1 MDTMECSHILREV
14 ASLSKNAN
22 SWRMS
27 RGEQVSHLHQT
38 LLAISNILDYQEDK
52 MHCLK
57 ARLEEKTSTCTSET
71 LSAGNLESGYP
82 SAILQLF
89 TQRLALQAKV
99 PSGPRP
105 VSSESLLSRRNQ
117 FNHADDSSICEILL
131 DILSSLDHCYH
142 DQWKHSLEQRQTLE
156 KQDTENDPFS
166 GNLSFLG
173 EQCLDLLVQQMNAV
187 RDRCKRLAEEEVAV
201 ATAVRASRDANER
214 LLAEDR
220 KSDRGTMSFEE
231 CAWRIRERLAGYE
244 ESLNRILHDL
254 WDWTDYQG
262 IQVLEENQQLLITPR
277 WVKKLL
283 ILALEFQGQRSKSIS
298 ADVIDRHKRLLKLS
312 SDCFAALPLPL
323 QSTLFQWLWKQP
335 NGPTIFKESAIV
347 NVEQE
352 LTQVFNRLVTGSTD
366 GQLSERA
373 REICSV
379 ALHCPS
385 STLQKAIQEAVLNVE
400 AGSLICKVLRRMRFL
415 VDLQLDGKPCFLT
428 ELSKYVRTLGERQL
442 SSSEEVNLFKFADNI
457 MQSYNPPST
466 PANPVT
472 CQPLVHPLHLA
483 NCCIWPFL
491 GPGSQD
497 QTHKPG
503 PGPSS
508 QFLAPGSDFQQ
519 KAIPKHITLKFL
531 DLVLKNSLFPINE
544 QGQGGIDISVCFSTM
559 LSLCHILQDCT
570 LSEGGDISSNLLIK
584 EMTSDLLERLSA
596 YVQEVHAENLSL
608 CVEWLVD
615 KASHLDWTVRLTLHG
630 LFSDAVPSCHKEVF
644 TCIEEITSSIHPS
657 RPITEAVPLY
667 TVWSC
672 SLIAFFQGAR
682 LSSQLS
688 EQFVKSLLGALLP
701 MVSSS
706 RADFYRA
713 VCLGLAQVLPHSSSP
728 EWLTLLETLD
738 LMRKEGLLH
747 VSYTSQFMT
756 SLPLCDITVC
766 QHPLQLSQIF
776 TTVVQLLSGA
786 GFSDWLSNDQW
797 QHITK
802 TYTKVMKKILSSAT
816 ESISLSASSS
826 AHSCQVFLIGQLF
839 CQSCVVSPCVRES
852 ATEQLFVWT
861 LELAMRV
868 EELVSCHSDDDDSVS
883 IRDESYQELKT
894 LIRAIDWLPDG
905 GQRSTLQQK
914 VTAIL
919 SKC

>member
-1 MDTMECSHILREV
+1 MNTMECSHILREV

-27 RGEQVSHLHQT
+27 SGEQVSYLHQT

-52 MHCLK
+52 MHSLK
-57 ARLEEKTSTCTSET
+57 ARLGEKTSTCTSET
-71 LSAGNLESGYP
+71 FSAGNFESGYP
-82 SAILQLF
+82 STILQLF

-105 VSSESLLSRRNQ
+105 VSSQSLLLRRDQ
-117 FNHADDSSICEILL
+117 FNHTDDSSICEILL
-131 DILSSLDHCYH
+131 DILSALDHCYH
-142 DQWKHSLEQRQTLE
+142 DEWKHSLEQRQTLE
-156 KQDTENDPFS
+156 KRDTDNDPFS
-166 GNLSFLG
+166 GNLSFFD
-173 EQCLDLLVQQMNAV
+173 EQCRELLVHQMNAV
-187 RDRCKRLAEEEVAV
+187 SDRCKRLAEEEVAI
-201 ATAVRASRDANER
+201 ATAVQASRDAKER
-214 LLAEDR
+214 LLAKDR
-220 KSDRGTMSFEE
+220 KSDRGNMSFEE
-231 CAWRIRERLAGYE
+231 CAWRIKETLAGYE

-254 WDWTDYQG
+254 WVWTDDQG
-262 IQVLEENQQLLITPR
+262 IQVLEENHQLLITPR

-283 ILALEFQGQRSKSIS
+283 ILALEFQGQRSKSLS
-298 ADVIDRHKRLLKLS
+298 ADVIDRHNRLLKLS

-323 QSTLFQWLWKQP
+323 QSTLFQWLWEQP
-335 NGPTIFKESAIV
+335 NGPTLFKESAVV
-347 NVEQE
+347 NVERE

-373 REICSV
+373 REICSI

-385 STLQKAIQEAVLNVE
+385 STLQKAIQEAVLNAE
-400 AGSLICKVLRRMRFL
+400 AGTLICKVLRHMRFL
-415 VDLQLDGKPCFLT
+415 VDLQLDGRPCFLT
-428 ELSKYVRTLGERQL
+428 ELSKYVRTLGGRQL

-457 MQSYNPPST
+457 MQNYNPPST
-466 PANPVT
+466 PGNPVT
-472 CQPLVHPLHLA
+472 CRPLVHPLHLA
-483 NCCIWPFL
+483 NCCVWPFL

-497 QTHKPG
+497 QTHRPG

-508 QFLAPGSDFQQ
+508 QFLVPGSDFQQ

-531 DLVLKNSLFPINE
+531 DLVMKNSLFPTKE

-559 LSLCHILQDCT
+559 LSLCHVLQDCT
-570 LSEGGDISSNLLIK
+570 VSEGGDFPSNLLIK

-615 KASHLDWTVRLTLHG
+615 EASHLDWTIRLTLHG
-630 LFSDAVPSCHKEVF
+630 LFSNAVPSCHKEVF
-644 TCIEEITSSIHPS
+644 TCIEKVTSSMHPS
-657 RPITEAVPLY
+657 QPITESVPLY

-672 SLIAFFQGAR
+672 SLIAFFQGAKI
-682 LSSQLS
+682 SSQLS
-688 EQFVKSLLGALLP
+688 KQFVKSLSRTLLP
-701 MVSSS
+701 MASSS
-706 RADFYRA
+706 RADFNRA
-713 VCLGLAQVLPHSSSP
+713 VCLGLAQVLPRSSSP

-738 LMRKEGLLH
+738 LMRTEGLLH

-766 QHPLQLSQIF
+766 QHPLQLSQVF
-776 TTVVQLLSGA
+776 TTVIQLLSGE
-786 GFSDWLSNDQW
+786 GFSDWLRDDQW

-802 TYTKVMKKILSSAT
+802 TYTKVMKKILYSAT
-816 ESISLSASSS
+816 ESIPSSASSS
-826 AHSCQVFLIGQLF
+826 AHSSQVFLIGQLF
-839 CQSCVVSPCVRES
+839 CQSCVVSQCVPES
-852 ATEQLFVWT
+852 AKEQLFVWS

-868 EELVSCHSDDDDSVS
+868 EELLSCHSDEDDSVS
-883 IRDESYQELKT
+883 IRDATYQELKT
-894 LIRAIDWLPDG
+894 VIRAINWLPES

-914 VTAIL
+914 VTALL